1 MSNSDIYI
9 HTSASMYIRMTP
21 ILHNILCLLLHLH
34 IFNTRLVVDLF
45 IRENREISEENL
57 VIAKEFSF
65 ASDQVRLMSAGKRPG
80 ADLSLH
86 SPPSLLSL
94 SMCVCVCVCVC
105 VF

>member
-1 MSNSDIYI
+1 
-9 HTSASMYIRMTP
+9 MYIRMMP

-57 VIAKEFSF
+57 IIAKEFSF

-86 SPPSLLSL
+86 SPPPFSLFL
-94 SMCVCVCVCVC
+94 CVCVCVCSDLVLS
-105 VF
+105 VQS